1 MRRIAFGDYCTF
13 IVGCFL
19 DVEVQDLGINVVD
32 FFYFFVGSIDLPCHT
47 FQNEHFNRNLQNS
60 GFASDVVF
68 NYCIRI
74 GDAK

>member
-1 MRRIAFGDYCTF
+1 MIAFGDYRTF

-19 DVEVQDLGINVVD
+19 DVEVQDLEINITD
-32 FFYFFVGSIDLPCHT
+32 FFFSFFVGSIDLPCHT
-47 FQNEHFNRNLQNS
+47 FQNEHFSRHLQNS

-74 GDAK
+74 ANAK